1 MKQQNYRYCIAL
13 VCLWLGIFVGELSAK
28 PNFVLMVAENPG
40 YGDVACLGSRVNRT
54 PHLDE
59 MANEGIKLTSFYVGS
74 RVCTPSR
81 AAFMTGCYP
90 ARVSMELS
98 GTRRL
103 VLQPVA
109 QKGLAPGEV
118 TIAEVLKEK
127 GYATMCIGKWHL
139 GDQAPF
145 LPTGQGFGFSG
156 PTRGGLAREV
166 PRGPIVIQ

>member
-13 VCLWLGIFVGELSAK
+13 VGLWLGVCVAEWSAK
-28 PNFVLMVAENPG
+28 PNFVLMVADNLG
-40 YGDVACLGSRVNRT
+40 YGDVGCFGSGVNRT

-74 RVCTPSR
+74 CVCTPSR

-109 QKGLAPGEV
+109 QKGLAPGEI

-127 GYATMCIGKWHL
+127 GYATKCIGKWHL

-145 LPTGQGFGFSG
+145 SSDSPGFRLLDWSS
-156 PTRGGLAREV
+156 L
-166 PRGPIVIQ
+166 